1 MKFNVLLFDF
11 MHLLLCHCA
20 ATQISYFTFSRLR
33 SLVAI
38 VTQSDARAFCASAR
52 ERERQRD
59 RREQQRLREW
69 KASRRLFISL
79 NSSGTSIM
87 SRWLVYVSPDVD
99 FRQHFLSYVYCLLSH
114 SLAKL

>member
-52 ERERQRD
+52 ERETERSERAAEAEGMEGVATFIHQPQLFWHID
-59 RREQQRLREW
+59 NESLARLR
-69 KASRRLFISL
+69 L
-79 NSSGTSIM
+79 T
-87 SRWLVYVSPDVD
+87 
-99 FRQHFLSYVYCLLSH
+99 
-114 SLAKL
+114 